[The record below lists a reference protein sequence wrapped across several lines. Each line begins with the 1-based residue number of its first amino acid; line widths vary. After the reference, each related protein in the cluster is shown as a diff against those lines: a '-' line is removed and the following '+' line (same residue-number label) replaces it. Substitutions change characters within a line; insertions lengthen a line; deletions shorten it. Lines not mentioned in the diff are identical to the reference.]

1 MKRKYD
7 WTLIIKA
14 MRIDTKKI
22 ELLVIRIKN
31 TKFTNKFYDALNECF
46 EIIEQYSQN

>member
-1 MKRKYD
+1 MKRKHD

-14 MRIDTKKI
+14 IRIDTKKI

-31 TKFTNKFYDALNECF
+31 TKFMNKFYNALDECL
-46 EIIEQYSQN
+46 EIIEQYS